1 MTKKDAAKKAA
12 VNEAATKK
20 AKAKKQAKQQKQL
33 APALGP
39 IGMMRWAW
47 TQLTTMRTAMVLL
60 MLLAVAAVPG
70 SLFPQRNQDP
80 QSVAQYIAE
89 HEVAGPILD
98 KLQLFDVFTSVWFS
112 AIYLLLFVSLIG
124 CVIPRAR
131 QHARATVRPPARTP
145 VRLNRM
151 PVNGVIELE
160 ANQGDSEEIA
170 QTLRSILRKRRYR
183 TSIEENKGQVSVA
196 AERGYLREWGNL
208 TFHVSLIGVLIAV
221 AVGGLFGYNGQRIIV
236 QGEGFTNTLIAY
248 DQFSPGQ
255 RFKAENLQPF
265 QLKLKDFK
273 IQFDRQERADGKYGQ
288 PIDYEANLDV
298 RHSPDA
304 EWVTEKLKVNEPL
317 RVAGTDIYLLGNGYA
332 PMITVTDGEGN
343 VAFSGPVVAQPQD
356 PSYMSLVV
364 LKVPDAKPTQLGF
377 QGFFLPTTVMGE
389 NGVAYS
395 GDPEALAPSLNL
407 DSYYGDLGLETG
419 APQNVYVL
427 KTEKM
432 TQLNS
437 RKLEAGGI
445 VLGLNP
451 QNREYK
457 LPEGKGTIRFD
468 GLKRFIG
475 IEVHHDP
482 GKPWLLGFSMLAVA
496 GLLASLFI
504 PRRRVWF
511 KVSDPD
517 EAGKRRIE
525 YALLARGED
534 PRLQTEAEALVK
546 AVSGRYTLAE

>member
-1 MTKKDAAKKAA
+1 MTKKDAAKKAGTKP
-12 VNEAATKK
+12 AT
-20 AKAKKQAKQQKQL
+20 AKKPAKKPRQKQL

-39 IGMMRWAW
+39 LGMLRWAW

-80 QSVAQYIAE
+80 QRVAQYIAE

-145 VRLNRM
+145 ARLNRM

-160 ANQGDSEEIA
+160 ADQGGSEEIA
-170 QTLRSILRKRRYR
+170 QSLRTILRKRRYR
-183 TSIEENKGQVSVA
+183 TAIEERDGQLSIA

-208 TFHVSLIGVLIAV
+208 TFHVSLIGVLVAV
-221 AVGGLFGYNGQRIIV
+221 ALGGLFGYNGQRIIV

-248 DQFSPGQ
+248 DQISPGQ
-255 RFKAENLQPF
+255 RFKAEKLQPF

-288 PIDYEANLDV
+288 PIDYEANLEV
-298 RHSPDA
+298 RRSPDA
-304 EWVTEKLKVNEPL
+304 EWTSEKLKVNEPL

-364 LKVPDAKPTQLGF
+364 LKVPDAKPSQLGF
-377 QGFFLPTTVMGE
+377 QGFFLPTTVVGDD
-389 NGVAYS
+389 GVSYS

-427 KTEKM
+427 KTDKM

-437 RKLEAGGI
+437 RKLDAGGI

-451 QNREYK
+451 QNREYE

-475 IEVHHDP
+475 IEIHHDP

-511 KVSDPD
+511 KVSEPSED
-517 EAGKRRIE
+517 GKRRIE

-534 PRLQTEAEALVK
+534 PRLQTEAEALVTK
-546 AVSGRYTLAE
+546 VSGRYAVAE